1 VATALGFVVY
11 FRLIRTIGSMG
22 VASVGYLKPAV
33 GVLIGYAL
41 MGESLTW
48 AGGAG
53 LIAILIGVAAINQ
66 TDSSRDATTFEPIA
80 TNTERRFGGTDCA
93 TRRA

>member
-66 TDSSRDATTFEPIA
+66 TDSSRDVEPIA

>member
-1 VATALGFVVY
+1 
-11 FRLIRTIGSMG
+11 
-22 VASVGYLKPAV
+22 
-33 GVLIGYAL
+33 

-66 TDSSRDATTFEPIA
+66 TDSLATLPRPSRLQPIQNDVSEGPILPQA
-80 TNTERRFGGTDCA
+80 GPDQTLRFD
-93 TRRA
+93 R